1 MGRKSNMYLQTVIDD
16 LFNHGDVKPTRGHY
30 KDGTRAKSI
39 SIGQHFE
46 KYRIDAGQSVI
57 HNYRKTAIKTGIQEM
72 LWIYQDQTSCLL
84 SAHKRGIKWW
94 DNWKMDSP
102 YDPHIGNAY
111 GETVADYELLGSL
124 LQGMINDPLSRRHI
138 LSLWQKDHIDYQLDH
153 GGLVPCAYE
162 TLWSI
167 NQAHEV
173 DLTLIQRSSDYITAN
188 AINKSQ
194 YVAFGLMVCGHLTY
208 HTGKKHSLK
217 NFAHFVQDLHIY
229 DRHVDALKEIKG
241 NIKIDNHYYSE
252 QLIELPVDKDFYDY
266 TIDDF
271 VIKRVETPKIKSELE
286 IVI

>member
-1 MGRKSNMYLQTVIDD
+1 MGRKSNMYLQTVIDE

-72 LWIYQDQTSCLL
+72 LWIYQDQTSNLGVAQERGVNWWNEWEVNNSNTIGKTYGATVYTYDLL
-84 SAHKRGIKWW
+84 
-94 DNWKMDSP
+94 
-102 YDPHIGNAY
+102 
-111 GETVADYELLGSL
+111 ADLLT
-124 LQGMINDPLSRRHI
+124 GMANDPLSRRHI
-138 LSLWQKDHIDYQLDH
+138 LSLWQKDHIDYQLEH

-208 HTGKKHSLK
+208 HTGKKHSLR

-252 QLIELPVDKDFYDY
+252 QLIELPVDKHFYDY

-271 VIKRVETPKIKSELE
+271 VIKRIETPKIKSELE